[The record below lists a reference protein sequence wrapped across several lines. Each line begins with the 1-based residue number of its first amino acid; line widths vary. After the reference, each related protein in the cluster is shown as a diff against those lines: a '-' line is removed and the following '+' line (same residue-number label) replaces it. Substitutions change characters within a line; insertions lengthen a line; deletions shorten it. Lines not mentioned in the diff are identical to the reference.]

1 MIRYFETVSDVKKIL
16 SGQNKEELIV
26 ILIARHSDGKKIFSK
41 IDEQSLNDLCGNKI
55 LFGITKRAEIN
66 KKIKSVKK
74 ASYNNALI
82 TDIIDELKITEN
94 KVPSLYLYNT
104 LEKSYTTIH
113 IDNNTDVYSILK
125 KIIINFNKYILNN
138 KKTKVYANGME
149 LMVASLEKK
158 ENPVFT
164 FILKKNNFIKM
175 ITVVTSLYTCFS
187 IISNKLY
194 KIKCES
200 FYNIPSKYFSVD
212 YSIKII
218 LLVCLLLMFS
228 VPLMCLYGKRY
239 IIKSGATKFEVK
251 SYTLIVTIFAGLCMG
266 LLNIYDL
273 IFITETPEKI
283 FKLTEAG
290 SKFIN
295 RHSNGIVWTTMIL
308 GMLSVVGV
316 ILFDDIWKIKKKS
329 FRAAIQWISLI
340 PILFT
345 TILFSAGIYFK
356 MSSGVEELRKY
367 EIICDNNNQYVVLS
381 NCDDKALV
389 AQFNVDENGQYVFYT
404 SEYQFI
410 DKYKGDFKYIVL
422 NYKPIIE

>member
-1 MIRYFETVSDVKKIL
+1 M
-16 SGQNKEELIV
+16 
-26 ILIARHSDGKKIFSK
+26 
-41 IDEQSLNDLCGNKI
+41 
-55 LFGITKRAEIN
+55 
-66 KKIKSVKK
+66 
-74 ASYNNALI
+74 
-82 TDIIDELKITEN
+82 
-94 KVPSLYLYNT
+94 
-104 LEKSYTTIH
+104 
-113 IDNNTDVYSILK
+113 
-125 KIIINFNKYILNN
+125 
-138 KKTKVYANGME
+138 
-149 LMVASLEKK
+149 
-158 ENPVFT
+158 
-164 FILKKNNFIKM
+164 
-175 ITVVTSLYTCFS
+175 
-187 IISNKLY
+187 
-194 KIKCES
+194 
-200 FYNIPSKYFSVD
+200 
-212 YSIKII
+212 
-218 LLVCLLLMFS
+218 VCLLLMFS

-251 SYTLIVTIFAGLCMG
+251 AYTLIVTIFAGLCMG

-273 IFITETPEKI
+273 IFITEIPEKI

-389 AQFNVDENGQYVFYT
+389 APFNVDENGQYVFYT

-422 NYKPIIE
+422 NYKPIIQ